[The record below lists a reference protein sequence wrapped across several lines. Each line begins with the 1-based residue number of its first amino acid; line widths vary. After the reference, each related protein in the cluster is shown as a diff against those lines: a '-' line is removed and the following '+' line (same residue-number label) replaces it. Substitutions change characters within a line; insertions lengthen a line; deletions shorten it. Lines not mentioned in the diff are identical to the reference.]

1 MVAAKVPHLISTPQ
15 NMLLEALPAAEW
27 KRARPHFKPIFMPLG
42 DMLYEPA
49 RLIDHIYFP
58 STSVISISYPTA
70 GGRAD
75 ALTLIG
81 REGFASVEGFLG
93 GDSPACRAVVLSEGW
108 GYQIKRALLNQ
119 ACGSGGSMRSVLLR
133 YAQSYLTQV
142 AQTTSC
148 NRHHSID
155 QQLCR
160 WLLMFLDRRALNE
173 LPLTHEHIA
182 ELMGV
187 RRESVTEAARKLQI
201 AGCIRCRRGHIS
213 VVDRP
218 GLEARSCEC
227 YRIAKRETDRLLEMS
242 RTMRPALITN
252 FTLGASA

>member
-1 MVAAKVPHLISTPQ
+1 
-15 NMLLEALPAAEW
+15 
-27 KRARPHFKPIFMPLG
+27 
-42 DMLYEPA
+42 
-49 RLIDHIYFP
+49 
-58 STSVISISYPTA
+58 
-70 GGRAD
+70 
-75 ALTLIG
+75 
-81 REGFASVEGFLG
+81 
-93 GDSPACRAVVLSEGW
+93 
-108 GYQIKRALLNQ
+108 
-119 ACGSGGSMRSVLLR
+119 
-133 YAQSYLTQV
+133 
-142 AQTTSC
+142 
-148 NRHHSID
+148 
-155 QQLCR
+155 
-160 WLLMFLDRRALNE
+160 MFLDRRALNE